1 MSVAIVKCRCMR
13 PSEVR
18 GSMRSSGIREPM
30 RLSRVA
36 RARDTCHNT
45 PLPAHTRQECG
56 VSVVFAL
63 LHSKPRRKL
72 RFSISPAERC
82 LLVRYRVVPGSRRAP
97 QTSAKQQTRTPS
109 TQDIQLFVGQFQ
121 SKKSNLRNCCASAY
135 IVGQTHAGQGRQTA
149 RNNNNPAFSR
159 SSLPRPISIRNA
171 ALNSRAGPQQTPS
184 SLT

>member
-1 MSVAIVKCRCMR
+1 MR

-97 QTSAKQQTRTPS
+97 QTSAKQQTRTHQHKTFNSLSANSKAKRAICVIVARLLISWDRRTQARGVRPLETTTTLLSRDLHFRAQSPS
-109 TQDIQLFVGQFQ
+109 
-121 SKKSNLRNCCASAY
+121 A
-135 IVGQTHAGQGRQTA
+135 
-149 RNNNNPAFSR
+149 
-159 SSLPRPISIRNA
+159 
-171 ALNSRAGPQQTPS
+171 TP
-184 SLT
+184 L